1 MTGPITNFPQ
11 VLDAA
16 RQGDEHAWTELY
28 DSVAAQ
34 MLGYLKGRGAVDPEG
49 LLGEAFL
56 QLSRNLRGFEG
67 DQAGFRSWAFTV
79 AHHRLIDE
87 RRKLSKYPQVDE
99 NSDDE
104 LGLLPSSADVE
115 AAAIEAVDPQP
126 IQSLLATLSEDQQNV
141 ILLRVLGGL
150 TAAETAA
157 AIGKNEGT
165 VRVLQHRALQSL
177 RHQLTVGD
185 AAESDDVTH

>member
-1 MTGPITNFPQ
+1 MIGPISNFPD
-11 VLDAA
+11 VLEAA
-16 RQGDEHAWTELY
+16 RQGDEHAWATLY

-49 LLGEAFL
+49 LLGDAFL
-56 QLSRNLRGFEG
+56 QLSRNLRSFEG

-87 RRKLSKYPQVDE
+87 RRKLSKRPLEADDPDE
-99 NSDDE
+99 E
-104 LGLLPSSADVE
+104 LESLPSSADVE
-115 AAAIEAVDPQP
+115 AVAIEAVDPKP
-126 IQSLLATLSEDQQNV
+126 IESLLATLSEDQQNV

-157 AIGKNEGT
+157 AIGKSEGT
-165 VRVLQHRALQSL
+165 LQHRALQSL
-177 RHQLTVGD
+177 RRRLTAGD
-185 AAESDDVTH
+185 LTEPEM

>member
-11 VLDAA
+11 VLEAA
-16 RQGDEHAWTELY
+16 RKGNQLAWTHLY

-67 DQAGFRSWAFTV
+67 DQAGFRSWVFTV

-87 RRKLSKYPQVDE
+87 RRKLSKRPQVAE

-126 IQSLLATLSEDQQNV
+126 IESLLATLSEDQQNV

-157 AIGKNEGT
+157 AIGKSEGT

-177 RHQLTVGD
+177 RHQLTLSDVV
-185 AAESDDVTH
+185 SDDVTQ